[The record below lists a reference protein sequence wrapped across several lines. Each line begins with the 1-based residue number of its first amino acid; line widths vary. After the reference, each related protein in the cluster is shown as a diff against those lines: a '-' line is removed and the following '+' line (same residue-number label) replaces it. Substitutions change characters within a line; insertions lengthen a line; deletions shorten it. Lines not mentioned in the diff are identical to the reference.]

1 MKRPSPEE
9 EKRIKDIRNLY
20 TLEEKK
26 VKQLNSEYLKK
37 LSMKKNK
44 IITNKKELLNF
55 GVKIISNTKVT
66 VTEIKHYQLKNILK
80 KLILNYL
87 NKTILKRCHK

>member
-1 MKRPSPEE
+1 
-9 EKRIKDIRNLY
+9 
-20 TLEEKK
+20 
-26 VKQLNSEYLKK
+26 
-37 LSMKKNK
+37 MKKNK

-55 GVKIISNTKVT
+55 RVKIISNTKVT
-66 VTEIKHYQLKNILK
+66 VIEIKHYQLKNILK